1 MSLPHEVRM
10 KVIAAA
16 GLKVPMEH
24 DPARYITEHEP
35 VEIDA
40 SHYYVR
46 RLADG
51 DLVEA
56 PGDAAALPAP
66 RKPAAKA

>member
-1 MSLPHEVRM
+1 M

-24 DPARYITEHEP
+24 DPTRYITEHEAA
-35 VEIDA
+35 EIDA

-51 DLVEA
+51 DLVEV